1 MASIDRRDFLK
12 LVGAGGVGTGAGF
25 MLREAIKHP
34 VENLVPYPTPPEDFS
49 PGIATWYNTV
59 CSMCSAGCGIS
70 VRTREGRAKKI
81 EGNPGHPVSQGRLC
95 ARGQAGLQVLY
106 NPDRVTTP
114 LRQTGERGSG
124 DWLPL
129 TWTEG
134 LAQLSGRLG
143 ELRADGQ
150 GDSVCLLSA
159 GVGGHMHGLFE
170 QFVSS
175 VGSDR
180 LVYYDYDHPH
190 ELMAAMNRLFGASQ
204 LPYYDLG
211 NTHYLVSFGADYLG
225 TWLSPVHHG
234 LGFGR
239 SRQGGEGGRGRFV
252 QIEPR
257 MTVSG
262 AAADEWIPA
271 NPGTEGILALAM
283 ANRIVSQGVYG
294 GGDSDA
300 WAAALAPYSADAAAE
315 QTGIAAETITRLAD
329 TFAES
334 RPSLAIGGD
343 GAARHSNGTS
353 ALTAITA
360 LNYLAGNLGVE
371 GGLIF
376 NPEPVAGQGAAA
388 RHASHRSMLAL
399 ADDARQGRIQVLIVN
414 RTNPVFS
421 LPAAAGIREALAE
434 IPLIVSLSSF
444 MDETAAMADLVLPS
458 HTYLES
464 WGDNFPEPGVGF
476 RAGAISQPVVS
487 PLYDTRDTGDTLL
500 MLAAA
505 ANPDGGP
512 TAASTEE
519 YLRDRWR
526 GIFERD
532 GLPAADPD
540 AGEAAGTVAD
550 VDGTAEDVDGTA
562 EDAAGT
568 AEDVDVQQAPA
579 AVVVAEAVDAAD
591 AQDDA
596 AGAAEDIPTDTAG
609 DGAAVAEAV
618 PAEGSGVPA
627 DPDPAGWMPDAFDE
641 FWNSLLRAGV
651 WGENTRA
658 EAGPVTVDAGVI
670 DAIGVEVPEFAGSS
684 ESYPFML
691 QPYLTE
697 TMHDGSG
704 ANLPWMQELPDP
716 LTSVVYGS
724 WLEIN
729 PATAEQLELRDG
741 DLVEIESPSGTIS
754 APVLTYPG
762 IMPNVVA
769 MPIGQ
774 GHTEYGRYA
783 AGRGA
788 NPIEILA
795 SQMDADTGGLAWNGT
810 RVRLNPTGRRANLVR
825 TSGLSRDLGRGII
838 QTTASGE
845 EEHASTNLRSIPITV
860 EPA

>member
-34 VENLVPYPTPPEDFS
+34 VENLVPYPIPPEDFS

-59 CSMCSAGCGIS
+59 CSMCSAGCGIT

-81 EGNPGHPVSQGRLC
+81 EGNPSHPVSQGRLC

-114 LRQTGERGSG
+114 LRQTGERESG

-143 ELRADGQ
+143 ELSSSGQ
-150 GDSVCLLSA
+150 GGAVCLLSE
-159 GVGGHMHGLFE
+159 GQRGHMHGLFE
-170 QFVSS
+170 QFVAEI
-175 VGSDR
+175 GSER

-190 ELMAAMNRLFGASQ
+190 PLLAAMNRLFGASQ
-204 LPYYDLG
+204 LPYFDLG
-211 NTHYLVSFGADYLG
+211 NTNYLVSFGADYLG
-225 TWLSPVHHG
+225 SWLSPVHHG

-239 SRQGGEGGRGRFV
+239 SRQGREGLRGRFV

-257 MTVSG
+257 MTLSG
-262 AAADEWIPA
+262 AAADEWIA
-271 NPGTEGILALAM
+271 ASPGTEGILALAM
-283 ANRIVSQGVYG
+283 ANRIVGQGAYQ
-294 GGDSDA
+294 GDDADA
-300 WAAALAPYSADAAAE
+300 WAAALAPYSADAVAE
-315 QTGIAAETITRLAD
+315 QTGVSAETITRLAD

-334 RPSLAIGGD
+334 GPSLAIGGD
-343 GAARHSNGTS
+343 GAGRHSNGVD

-360 LNYLAGNLGVE
+360 LNYLAGNLGIE

-388 RHASHRSMLAL
+388 RHASYRSMLAL
-399 ADDARQGRIQVLIVN
+399 AEDAREGRIQVLIVN
-414 RTNPVFS
+414 QANPVFTM
-421 LPAAAGIREALAE
+421 PEAAGIREALAA

-444 MDETAAMADLVLPS
+444 MDETTAMADLILPS

-464 WGDNFPEPGVGF
+464 WGDDFPEPGVGF

-500 MLAAA
+500 AVAAA
-505 ANPDGGP
+505 VNPEGGL

-526 GIFERD
+526 AIFDRD
-532 GLPAADPD
+532 GAA
-540 AGEAAGTVAD
+540 EAA
-550 VDGTAEDVDGTA
+550 A
-562 EDAAGT
+562 EDAQET
-568 AEDVDVQQAPA
+568 V
-579 AVVVAEAVDAAD
+579 
-591 AQDDA
+591 
-596 AGAAEDIPTDTAG
+596 AAEIVEV
-609 DGAAVAEAV
+609 AATELA
-618 PAEGSGVPA
+618 PAEGAVA
-627 DPDPAGWMPDAFDE
+627 TEADPAGWMPDAFDE
-641 FWNSLLRAGV
+641 FWNSVLRAGV

-658 EAGPVTVDAGVI
+658 EPAVVTVDASVI
-670 DAIGVEVPEFAGSS
+670 DSIGVDAPEFSGSS
-684 ESYPFML
+684 DAYPFIL
-691 QPYLTE
+691 HPYLSL

-729 PATAEQLELRDG
+729 PATAQELGLRDG
-741 DLVEIESPSGTIS
+741 DLVEVESPDGTVS
-754 APVLTYPG
+754 VPVLTFPA

-769 MPIGQ
+769 MPVGQ
-774 GHTEYGRYA
+774 GHSQYGRYA
-783 AGRGA
+783 SGRGA
-788 NPIEILA
+788 NPIEIL
-795 SQMDADTGGLAWNGT
+795 SPQMEPETGSLAWNAT

>member
-34 VENLVPYPTPPEDFS
+34 VENLVPYPIPPEDFS

-59 CSMCSAGCGIS
+59 CSMCSAGCGIT

-81 EGNPGHPVSQGRLC
+81 EGNPSHPVSQGRLC

-114 LRQTGERGSG
+114 LRQTGERESG

-143 ELRADGQ
+143 ELSSSGQ
-150 GDSVCLLSA
+150 GGAVCLLSE
-159 GVGGHMHGLFE
+159 GQRGHMHGLFE
-170 QFVSS
+170 QFVAEI
-175 VGSDR
+175 GSER

-190 ELMAAMNRLFGASQ
+190 PLLAAMNRLFGASQ
-204 LPYYDLG
+204 LPYFDLG
-211 NTHYLVSFGADYLG
+211 NTNYLVSFGADYLG
-225 TWLSPVHHG
+225 SWLSPVHHG

-239 SRQGGEGGRGRFV
+239 SRQGREDLRGRFV

-257 MTVSG
+257 MTLSG
-262 AAADEWIPA
+262 AAADEWIA
-271 NPGTEGILALAM
+271 ASPGTEGILALAM
-283 ANRIVSQGVYG
+283 ANRIVGQGAYQ
-294 GGDSDA
+294 GDDADA
-300 WAAALAPYSADAAAE
+300 WAAALAPYSADAVAE
-315 QTGIAAETITRLAD
+315 QTGVSAETITRLAD

-334 RPSLAIGGD
+334 GPSLAIGGD
-343 GAARHSNGTS
+343 GTGRHSNGVD

-360 LNYLAGNLGVE
+360 LNYLAGNLGIE

-388 RHASHRSMLAL
+388 RHASYRSMLAL
-399 ADDARQGRIQVLIVN
+399 AEDAREGRIQVLIVN
-414 RTNPVFS
+414 QANPVFTM
-421 LPAAAGIREALAE
+421 PEAAGIREALAA

-444 MDETAAMADLVLPS
+444 MDETTAMADLILPS

-464 WGDNFPEPGVGF
+464 WGDDFPEPGVGF

-500 MLAAA
+500 AVAAA
-505 ANPDGGP
+505 VNPEGGL

-526 GIFERD
+526 AIFDRD
-532 GLPAADPD
+532 GAAES
-540 AGEAAGTVAD
+540 A
-550 VDGTAEDVDGTA
+550 A
-562 EDAAGT
+562 EDAQET
-568 AEDVDVQQAPA
+568 V
-579 AVVVAEAVDAAD
+579 
-591 AQDDA
+591 
-596 AGAAEDIPTDTAG
+596 AAEIVEV
-609 DGAAVAEAV
+609 AATELA
-618 PAEGSGVPA
+618 PAEGAVA
-627 DPDPAGWMPDAFDE
+627 TEADPAGWMPDAFDE
-641 FWNSLLRAGV
+641 FWNSVLRAGV

-658 EAGPVTVDAGVI
+658 EPAVVTVDASVI
-670 DAIGVEVPEFAGSS
+670 DSIGVDAPEFSGSS
-684 ESYPFML
+684 DAYPFIL
-691 QPYLTE
+691 HPYLSL

-729 PATAEQLELRDG
+729 PATAQELGLRDG
-741 DLVEIESPSGTIS
+741 DLVEVESPDGTVS
-754 APVLTYPG
+754 VPVLTFPA

-769 MPIGQ
+769 MPVGQ
-774 GHTEYGRYA
+774 GHSQYGRYA
-783 AGRGA
+783 SGRGA
-788 NPIEILA
+788 NPIEIL
-795 SQMDADTGGLAWNGT
+795 SPQMEPETGSLAWNAT

>member
-34 VENLVPYPTPPEDFS
+34 VENLVPYPVPPEDFS

-59 CSMCSAGCGIS
+59 CSMCSAGCGIT

-81 EGNPGHPVSQGRLC
+81 EGNPSHPVSQGRLC

-114 LRQTGERGSG
+114 LQQTGERGSG

-134 LAQLSGRLG
+134 LSQISGRLG
-143 ELRADGQ
+143 ELRSSGQ
-150 GDSVCLLSA
+150 GGAVCLFSE
-159 GVGGHMHGLFE
+159 GQRGHMHGLFE
-170 QFVSS
+170 QFMADI
-175 VGSDR
+175 GSDR

-190 ELMAAMNRLFGASQ
+190 PLLAAMNRLFGTSE
-204 LPYYDLG
+204 LPYFDLG
-211 NTHYLVSFGADYLG
+211 NTDYLVSFGADYLG
-225 TWLSPVHHG
+225 SWLSPVHHG

-239 SRQGGEGGRGRFV
+239 SRQGRDDHRGRFV

-257 MTVSG
+257 MTLSG
-262 AAADEWIPA
+262 AAADEWIAA
-271 NPGTEGILALAM
+271 NPGTEGIIALAM
-283 ANRIVSQGVYG
+283 ANRIVSQGGYQ
-294 GGDSDA
+294 GDDADA
-300 WAAALAPYSADAAAE
+300 WAAALEPYSADAVAE
-315 QTGIAAETITRLAD
+315 QTGVAAETIARLAD
-329 TFAES
+329 TFAGTG
-334 RPSLAIGGD
+334 PSLAIGGD
-343 GAARHSNGTS
+343 GAGRHSNGVD

-360 LNYLAGNLGVE
+360 LNYLAGNLGIE

-388 RHASHRSMLAL
+388 RHASYRSMLEL
-399 ADDARQGRIQVLIVN
+399 AEDAREGRIQVLIVN
-414 RTNPVFS
+414 QANPVFTM
-421 LPAAAGIREALAE
+421 PAAAGIGEALAR

-444 MDETAAMADLVLPS
+444 MDETTAMADLILPS
-458 HTYLES
+458 HTYLEA
-464 WGDNFPEPGVGF
+464 WGDDFPEPGVGF

-500 MLAAA
+500 AVAVA
-505 ANPDGGP
+505 VNPDGAL
-512 TAASTEE
+512 TAATTEE
-519 YLRDRWR
+519 YLREQWR
-526 GIFERD
+526 AIFERD
-532 GLPAADPD
+532 APT
-540 AGEAAGTVAD
+540 EE
-550 VDGTAEDVDGTA
+550 GTAEAQEAIAA
-562 EDAAGT
+562 ETVEAA
-568 AEDVDVQQAPA
+568 AE
-579 AVVVAEAVDAAD
+579 VVAQAAPEDDAAAD
-591 AQDDA
+591 APA
-596 AGAAEDIPTDTAG
+596 NAE
-609 DGAAVAEAV
+609 AAVAQVA
-618 PAEGSGVPA
+618 PAEGAVA
-627 DPDPAGWMPDAFDE
+627 TNPDPAGWMPDAFDE

-658 EAGPVTVDAGVI
+658 EQGPVTVDASVI
-670 DAIGVEVPEFAGSS
+670 DAIGVDAPEFAGSS
-684 ESYPFML
+684 EAYPFIL
-691 QPYLTE
+691 QPYLSLN
-697 TMHDGSG
+697 MHDGSG

-729 PATAEQLELRDG
+729 PATAQELELRDG
-741 DLVEIESPSGTIS
+741 DLVEVESPEGTVS
-754 APVLTYPG
+754 VPVLTFPA

-769 MPIGQ
+769 MPVGQ
-774 GHTEYGRYA
+774 GHSEYGRYA
-783 AGRGA
+783 SGRGT

-795 SQMDADTGGLAWNGT
+795 SQMEPETGSLAWNAT

-838 QTTASGE
+838 QTTATGE
-845 EEHASTNLRSIPITV
+845 AEEHASTKLRSIPITV

>member
-49 PGIATWYNTV
+49 PGIATWYNTI
-59 CSMCSAGCGIS
+59 CSMCSAGCGIT

-81 EGNPGHPVSQGRLC
+81 EGNPSHPVSQGRLC

-124 DWLPL
+124 DRLPL

-143 ELRADGQ
+143 ELNSSGQ
-150 GDSVCLLSA
+150 GGAVCLLSK
-159 GVGGHMHGLFE
+159 GQRGHMHGLFE
-170 QFVSS
+170 QFMAEI
-175 VGSDR
+175 GSDR

-190 ELMAAMNRLFGASQ
+190 PLLAAMNRLFGASQ
-204 LPYYDLG
+204 LPYFDLG
-211 NTHYLVSFGADYLG
+211 NTNYLVSFGADYLG
-225 TWLSPVHHG
+225 SWLSPVHHG

-239 SRQGGEGGRGRFV
+239 SRQGRDDHRGRFV

-257 MTVSG
+257 MTLSG
-262 AAADEWIPA
+262 AAADEWIAA

-283 ANRIVSQGVYG
+283 ANRIVSQGAYQ
-294 GGDSDA
+294 GDDVDA
-300 WAAALAPYSADAAAE
+300 WAAALAPYSADAAAD
-315 QTGIAAETITRLAD
+315 QTGVAAETITRLAD

-334 RPSLAIGGD
+334 GPSLAIGGD
-343 GAARHSNGTS
+343 GAGRHSNGAD

-388 RHASHRSMLAL
+388 HHASYRSMLEL
-399 ADDARQGRIQVLIVN
+399 AEDAREGRIQVLIVN
-414 RTNPVFS
+414 QANPVFTM
-421 LPAAAGIREALAE
+421 PEAAGIGEALAA

-444 MDETAAMADLVLPS
+444 MDETAAMADLILPS

-464 WGDNFPEPGVGF
+464 WGDDFPEPGVGF

-500 MLAAA
+500 AVAAA
-505 ANPDGGP
+505 VNPDGGL

-526 GIFERD
+526 AIYD
-532 GLPAADPD
+532 GGGAA
-540 AGEAAGTVAD
+540 EAAAGDAEDTVA
-550 VDGTAEDVDGTA
+550 AEA
-562 EDAAGT
+562 DAA
-568 AEDVDVQQAPA
+568 
-579 AVVVAEAVDAAD
+579 AAD
-591 AQDDA
+591 AAAADA
-596 AGAAEDIPTDTAG
+596 EVAATELA
-609 DGAAVAEAV
+609 
-618 PAEGSGVPA
+618 PAEGAVA
-627 DPDPAGWMPDAFDE
+627 TEPDPAGWMPDAFDE
-641 FWNSLLRAGV
+641 FWNSVLRAGV

-658 EAGPVTVDAGVI
+658 EPAAVTVDASVI
-670 DAIGVEVPEFAGSS
+670 DSIGVDAPEFSGSS
-684 ESYPFML
+684 DAYPFIL
-691 QPYLTE
+691 QPYLSL

-729 PATAEQLELRDG
+729 PATAQELGLRDG
-741 DLVEIESPSGTIS
+741 DLVEVESPDGTLS
-754 APVLTYPG
+754 VPVLTFPA

-769 MPIGQ
+769 MPVGQ
-774 GHTEYGRYA
+774 GHGQYGRYA
-783 AGRGA
+783 SGRGA
-788 NPIEILA
+788 NPIEIL
-795 SQMDADTGGLAWNGT
+795 SPRMEPETGSLAWNAT

-838 QTTASGE
+838 QTTATGE

>member
-34 VENLVPYPTPPEDFS
+34 VENLVPYPVPPEDFS

-59 CSMCSAGCGIS
+59 CSMCSAGCGIT

-81 EGNPGHPVSQGRLC
+81 EGNPSHPVSQGRLC

-134 LAQLSGRLG
+134 LTQLSGRLG
-143 ELRADGQ
+143 ELGSRGQ
-150 GDSVCLLSA
+150 SGAVCLLSE
-159 GVGGHMHGLFE
+159 GQRGHVHGLFE
-170 QFVSS
+170 QFMAEI
-175 VGSDR
+175 GSDR
-180 LVYYDYDHPH
+180 LIYFDYDHPH
-190 ELMAAMNRLFGASQ
+190 PLLAAMNRLFGASE
-204 LPYYDLG
+204 LPYFDLG
-211 NTHYLVSFGADYLG
+211 NTDYLVSFGADYLG
-225 TWLSPVHHG
+225 SWLSPVHHG

-239 SRQGGEGGRGRFV
+239 SRQGRDDHRGRFV

-257 MTVSG
+257 MTLSG
-262 AAADEWIPA
+262 AAADEWIAA
-271 NPGTEGILALAM
+271 NPGTEGIIALAM
-283 ANRIVSQGVYG
+283 ANRIVSQGGYQGADV
-294 GGDSDA
+294 DA
-300 WAAALAPYSADAAAE
+300 WAAALEPYSADAVAE
-315 QTGIAAETITRLAD
+315 QTGVASETITRLAD
-329 TFAES
+329 TFAETG
-334 RPSLAIGGD
+334 PSLAIGGD
-343 GAARHSNGTS
+343 GAGRHSNGVD

-360 LNYLAGNLGVE
+360 LNYLAGNLGIE

-388 RHASHRSMLAL
+388 RHASYRSMLEL
-399 ADDARQGRIQVLIVN
+399 AEDAREGRIQVLIVN
-414 RTNPVFS
+414 QANPVFTM
-421 LPAAAGIREALAE
+421 PATAGIAEALAR

-444 MDETAAMADLVLPS
+444 MDETTAMADLILPS

-464 WGDNFPEPGVGF
+464 WGDDFPEPGVGF

-500 MLAAA
+500 AVAAA
-505 ANPDGGP
+505 VNPGGAL
-512 TAASTEE
+512 TAVTTEE
-519 YLRDRWR
+519 YLREQWR
-526 GIFERD
+526 AIFEGD
-532 GLPAADPD
+532 APA
-540 AGEAAGTVAD
+540 EQ
-550 VDGTAEDVDGTA
+550 GTAETQEALAAETA
-562 EDAAGT
+562 EAAAEVAAQEAPEDAA
-568 AEDVDVQQAPA
+568 ADAPA
-579 AVVVAEAVDAAD
+579 DAE
-591 AQDDA
+591 
-596 AGAAEDIPTDTAG
+596 
-609 DGAAVAEAV
+609 AAVAQVAPADAEAAV
-618 PAEGSGVPA
+618 AQVAPAEGAVA
-627 DPDPAGWMPDAFDE
+627 TDPDPAGWMPDAFDE

-658 EAGPVTVDAGVI
+658 EQGPVTVDASVI
-670 DAIGVEVPEFAGSS
+670 DGIGVDAPEFAGSS
-684 ESYPFML
+684 ETYPFIL
-691 QPYLTE
+691 QPYLSLN
-697 TMHDGSG
+697 MHDGSG

-729 PATAEQLELRDG
+729 PATAQDLGLRDG
-741 DLVEIESPSGTIS
+741 DLVEVESPEGAVSV
-754 APVLTYPG
+754 PVLTFPA

-769 MPIGQ
+769 MPVGQ
-774 GHTEYGRYA
+774 GHSEYGRYA
-783 AGRGA
+783 SGRGA

-795 SQMDADTGGLAWNGT
+795 SQLEPETGSLAWNAT

-845 EEHASTNLRSIPITV
+845 AEEHASTNLRSIPITV

>member
-34 VENLVPYPTPPEDFS
+34 VENLVPYPVPPEDFS

-59 CSMCSAGCGIS
+59 CSMCSAGCGIT

-81 EGNPGHPVSQGRLC
+81 EGNPSHPVSQGRLC

-134 LAQLSGRLG
+134 LSQVSARLG
-143 ELRADGQ
+143 ELRSSGQ
-150 GDSVCLLSA
+150 GAAVCLLSE
-159 GVGGHMHGLFE
+159 GQRGHMHGLFE
-170 QFVSS
+170 QFTAEI
-175 VGSDR
+175 GSDR

-190 ELMAAMNRLFGASQ
+190 PLLAAMNRLFGTSE
-204 LPYYDLG
+204 LPYFDLG
-211 NTHYLVSFGADYLG
+211 NTDYLVSFGADYLG
-225 TWLSPVHHG
+225 SWLSPVHHG
-234 LGFGR
+234 LGFGQ
-239 SRQGGEGGRGRFV
+239 SRQGRDDHRGRFV

-257 MTVSG
+257 MTLSG

-271 NPGTEGILALAM
+271 NPGTEGIIALAM
-283 ANRIVSQGVYG
+283 ANRIVSQGGYQ
-294 GGDSDA
+294 GDDVDA
-300 WAAALAPYSADAAAE
+300 WAAALEPYSADAVAE
-315 QTGIAAETITRLAD
+315 QTGVAAETITRLAD
-329 TFAES
+329 TFAETG
-334 RPSLAIGGD
+334 PSLAIGGD
-343 GAARHSNGTS
+343 GAGRHSNGVD

-360 LNYLAGNLGVE
+360 LNYLAGNLGIE

-388 RHASHRSMLAL
+388 RHASYRSMLEL
-399 ADDARQGRIQVLIVN
+399 AEDAREGRIQVLIVN
-414 RTNPVFS
+414 QTNPVFTM
-421 LPAAAGIREALAE
+421 PAAAGIGEALAR

-444 MDETAAMADLVLPS
+444 MDETTAMADLILPS

-464 WGDNFPEPGVGF
+464 WGDDFPEPGVGF

-500 MLAAA
+500 AVAAA
-505 ANPDGGP
+505 VNPDGGL
-512 TAASTEE
+512 TAATTEE
-519 YLRDRWR
+519 YLRQRWR
-526 GIFERD
+526 AIFEGD
-532 GLPAADPD
+532 D
-540 AGEAAGTVAD
+540 
-550 VDGTAEDVDGTA
+550 TA
-562 EDAAGT
+562 DAA
-568 AEDVDVQQAPA
+568 
-579 AVVVAEAVDAAD
+579 AAD
-591 AQDDA
+591 AQEATAGETDEAAVEVAAQDAPEGA
-596 AGAAEDIPTDTAG
+596 AGDAPADAEVAAAQIT
-609 DGAAVAEAV
+609 
-618 PAEGSGVPA
+618 PAEGAAPT

-658 EAGPVTVDAGVI
+658 EQGPVTVDASVI
-670 DAIGVEVPEFAGSS
+670 DAIGVDAPEFAGSS
-684 ESYPFML
+684 ESYPFIL
-691 QPYLTE
+691 QPYLSLN
-697 TMHDGSG
+697 MHDGSG

-729 PATAEQLELRDG
+729 PATAQELGLRDG
-741 DLVEIESPSGTIS
+741 DLVEVESPDGTVS
-754 APVLTYPG
+754 VPVLTFPA

-769 MPIGQ
+769 MPVGQ
-774 GHTEYGRYA
+774 GHSEYGRYA
-783 AGRGA
+783 SGRGA
-788 NPIEILA
+788 NPIEILS
-795 SQMDADTGGLAWNGT
+795 SQMEPETGSLAWNAT
-810 RVRLNPTGRRANLVR
+810 RVRLNPTGRRASLVR
-825 TSGLSRDLGRGII
+825 TSGVSRDLGRGII
-838 QTTASGE
+838 QTTATAE

>member
-34 VENLVPYPTPPEDFS
+34 VENLVPYPIPPEDFS

-59 CSMCSAGCGIS
+59 CSMCSAGCGIT

-81 EGNPGHPVSQGRLC
+81 EGNPSHPVSQGRLC

-114 LRQTGERGSG
+114 LRQTGERESG

-143 ELRADGQ
+143 ELSSSGQ
-150 GDSVCLLSA
+150 GGAVCLLSE
-159 GVGGHMHGLFE
+159 GQRGHMHGLFE
-170 QFVSS
+170 QFVADI
-175 VGSDR
+175 GSER

-190 ELMAAMNRLFGASQ
+190 PLLAAMNRLFGASQ
-204 LPYYDLG
+204 LPYFDLG
-211 NTHYLVSFGADYLG
+211 NTNYLVSFGADYLG
-225 TWLSPVHHG
+225 SWLSPVHHG

-239 SRQGGEGGRGRFV
+239 SRQGREDLRGRFV

-257 MTVSG
+257 MTLSG
-262 AAADEWIPA
+262 AAADEWIA
-271 NPGTEGILALAM
+271 ASPGTEGILALAM
-283 ANRIVSQGVYG
+283 ANRIVGQGAYQ
-294 GGDSDA
+294 GDDADA
-300 WAAALAPYSADAAAE
+300 WAAALAPYSADAVAE
-315 QTGIAAETITRLAD
+315 QTGVSAETITRLAD

-334 RPSLAIGGD
+334 GPSLAIGGD
-343 GAARHSNGTS
+343 GAGRHSNGVD

-360 LNYLAGNLGVE
+360 LNYLAGNLGIE

-388 RHASHRSMLAL
+388 RHASYRSMLAL
-399 ADDARQGRIQVLIVN
+399 AEDAREGRIQVLIVN
-414 RTNPVFS
+414 QANPVFTM
-421 LPAAAGIREALAE
+421 PEAAGIREALAA

-444 MDETAAMADLVLPS
+444 MDETTAMADLILPS

-464 WGDNFPEPGVGF
+464 WGDDFPEPGVGF

-500 MLAAA
+500 AVAAA
-505 ANPDGGP
+505 VNPEGGL

-526 GIFERD
+526 AIFDRD
-532 GLPAADPD
+532 GAA
-540 AGEAAGTVAD
+540 EAA
-550 VDGTAEDVDGTA
+550 A
-562 EDAAGT
+562 EDAQET
-568 AEDVDVQQAPA
+568 V
-579 AVVVAEAVDAAD
+579 
-591 AQDDA
+591 
-596 AGAAEDIPTDTAG
+596 AAEIVEV
-609 DGAAVAEAV
+609 AATELA
-618 PAEGSGVPA
+618 PAEGAVA
-627 DPDPAGWMPDAFDE
+627 TEADPAGWMPDAFDE
-641 FWNSLLRAGV
+641 FWNSVLRAGV

-658 EAGPVTVDAGVI
+658 EPAVVTVDPSVI
-670 DAIGVEVPEFAGSS
+670 DSIGVDAPEFSGSS
-684 ESYPFML
+684 DAYPFIL
-691 QPYLTE
+691 HPYLSL

-729 PATAEQLELRDG
+729 PATAQELGLRDG
-741 DLVEIESPSGTIS
+741 DLVEVESPDGTVS
-754 APVLTYPG
+754 VPVLTFPA

-769 MPIGQ
+769 MPVGQ
-774 GHTEYGRYA
+774 GHSQYGRYA
-783 AGRGA
+783 SGRGA
-788 NPIEILA
+788 NPIEIL
-795 SQMDADTGGLAWNGT
+795 SPQMEPETGSLAWNAT

>member
-59 CSMCSAGCGIS
+59 CSMCSAGCGIT
-70 VRTREGRAKKI
+70 VRTLEGRAKKI
-81 EGNPGHPVSQGRLC
+81 EGNPSHPVSQGRLC

-114 LRQTGERGSG
+114 LRQTGGRGSG

-134 LAQLSGRLG
+134 LSRISGRLG
-143 ELRADGQ
+143 ELRSGGQ
-150 GDSVCLLSA
+150 GAAVCLLSE
-159 GVGGHMHGLFE
+159 GQRGHMHGLFE
-170 QFVSS
+170 QFMAEI
-175 VGSDR
+175 GSDR

-190 ELMAAMNRLFGASQ
+190 PLLAAMNRLFGTSE
-204 LPYYDLG
+204 LPYFDLG
-211 NTHYLVSFGADYLG
+211 NTDYLVSFGADYLG
-225 TWLSPVHHG
+225 NWLSPVHHG
-234 LGFGR
+234 LGYGQ
-239 SRQGGEGGRGRFV
+239 SRQGRDDHRGRFV

-257 MTVSG
+257 MTLSG

-271 NPGTEGILALAM
+271 NPGTEGIIALAM
-283 ANRIVSQGVYG
+283 ANRIVSQGGYQ
-294 GGDSDA
+294 GDDVDA
-300 WAAALAPYSADAAAE
+300 WVVALEPYSADAVAE
-315 QTGIAAETITRLAD
+315 QTGMAAETITRLAD
-329 TFAES
+329 TFAETG
-334 RPSLAIGGD
+334 PSLAIGGD
-343 GAARHSNGTS
+343 GAGRHSNGVD

-360 LNYLAGNLGVE
+360 LNYLAGNLGIE

-376 NPEPVAGQGAAA
+376 NPEPLAGQGAAA
-388 RHASHRSMLAL
+388 RHASYRSMLEL
-399 ADDARQGRIQVLIVN
+399 AEDAREGRIQVLIVN
-414 RTNPVFS
+414 QANPVFTM
-421 LPAAAGIREALAE
+421 PAAAGIGEALAR

-444 MDETAAMADLVLPS
+444 MDETTAMADLILPS

-464 WGDNFPEPGVGF
+464 WGDDFPEPGVGF

-500 MLAAA
+500 AVAAA
-505 ANPDGGP
+505 VNPDGGL
-512 TAASTEE
+512 TAATTED

-526 GIFERD
+526 AIFEGD
-532 GLPAADPD
+532 GRA
-540 AGEAAGTVAD
+540 EAA
-550 VDGTAEDVDGTA
+550 
-562 EDAAGT
+562 
-568 AEDVDVQQAPA
+568 
-579 AVVVAEAVDAAD
+579 AAD
-591 AQDDA
+591 AQEAIAGETVETAAEVAAQEAPEDAADTPEDAEVAVARVAPA
-596 AGAAEDIPTDTAG
+596 AGA
-609 DGAAVAEAV
+609 VAT
-618 PAEGSGVPA
+618 

-658 EAGPVTVDAGVI
+658 EQGPITVDASVI
-670 DAIGVEVPEFAGSS
+670 DAIGVDAPEFAGSS
-684 ESYPFML
+684 ETYPFIL
-691 QPYLTE
+691 QPYLSLN
-697 TMHDGSG
+697 MHDGSG

-729 PATAEQLELRDG
+729 PATAQELGLRDG
-741 DLVEIESPSGTIS
+741 DLVEVESPDGTVS
-754 APVLTYPG
+754 VPVLTFPA

-769 MPIGQ
+769 MPVGQ
-774 GHTEYGRYA
+774 GHAEYGRYA
-783 AGRGA
+783 SGRGA

-795 SQMDADTGGLAWNGT
+795 SQMEPETGSLAWNAT

-838 QTTASGE
+838 QTTATAE

>member
-70 VRTREGRAKKI
+70 VRTLEGRAKKI
-81 EGNPGHPVSQGRLC
+81 EGNPSHPVSQGRLC

-143 ELRADGQ
+143 DLRANGQ

-190 ELMAAMNRLFGASQ
+190 ELMAAMNRLFGAAQ
-204 LPYYDLG
+204 LPYFDLG

-239 SRQGGEGGRGRFV
+239 SRQGGESGRGRFV

-283 ANRIVSQGVYG
+283 ANRIVSQGVYQG
-294 GGDSDA
+294 EDSDA

-315 QTGIAAETITRLAD
+315 QTGITAETITRLAD

-388 RHASHRSMLAL
+388 RQASHRSMLAL

-444 MDETAAMADLVLPS
+444 MDETTAMADLVLPS
-458 HTYLES
+458 HTWLES

-500 MLAAA
+500 AVAAA
-505 ANPDGGP
+505 VNADDEL
-512 TAASTEE
+512 TWASTEE
-519 YLRDRWR
+519 YLRAQWR
-526 GIFERD
+526 GIFEPD
-532 GLPAADPD
+532 GAAPE
-540 AGEAAGTVAD
+540 GAAATDVQDGVAD
-550 VDGTAEDVDGTA
+550 AAQDAPADAAEVAPADVA
-562 EDAAGT
+562 EDAAT
-568 AEDVDVQQAPA
+568 
-579 AVVVAEAVDAAD
+579 VAEGVSPEDAA
-591 AQDDA
+591 
-596 AGAAEDIPTDTAG
+596 
-609 DGAAVAEAV
+609 
-618 PAEGSGVPA
+618 VPA

-658 EAGPVTVDAGVI
+658 DPGPVTVDAGII
-670 DAIGVEVPEFAGSS
+670 DAIGVEAPEFAGSS
-684 ESYPFML
+684 DSYPFIL
-691 QPYLTE
+691 QPYLTV
-697 TMHDGSG
+697 TMHDGGG

-729 PATAEQLELRDG
+729 PATAEEMGLRDG
-741 DLVEIESPSGTIS
+741 DLVEIESPGGTIS

-774 GHTEYGRYA
+774 GHAEYGRYA
-783 AGRGA
+783 AGRGS

-795 SQMDADTGGLAWNGT
+795 SQMDAETGGLAWNAT

-838 QTTASGE
+838 QTTASAE

>member
-59 CSMCSAGCGIS
+59 CSMCSAGCGIT

-81 EGNPGHPVSQGRLC
+81 EGNPSHPVSQGRLC

-143 ELRADGQ
+143 ELRANGQ

-190 ELMAAMNRLFGASQ
+190 ELMAAMNRLFGAAQ
-204 LPYYDLG
+204 LPYFDLG

-239 SRQGGEGGRGRFV
+239 SRQGGDGGRGRFV

-283 ANRIVSQGVYG
+283 ANRIVSQGVYQG
-294 GGDSDA
+294 EDSDA

-315 QTGIAAETITRLAD
+315 QTGIAADTITRLAD

-421 LPAAAGIREALAE
+421 LPAASGIREALAE

-458 HTYLES
+458 HTWLES

-500 MLAAA
+500 MVAAA
-505 ANPDGGP
+505 ANPDGGLSW
-512 TAASTEE
+512 ASTEE

-526 GIFERD
+526 GIFESD
-532 GLPAADPD
+532 GADPEEDAATDVQDGVADAAEDVPEVAGEGAQAEAAEDVPAD
-540 AGEAAGTVAD
+540 AGEGAQAD
-550 VDGTAEDVDGTA
+550 AA
-562 EDAAGT
+562 EDAA
-568 AEDVDVQQAPA
+568 A
-579 AVVVAEAVDAAD
+579 VAEGVP
-591 AQDDA
+591 
-596 AGAAEDIPTDTAG
+596 AEA
-609 DGAAVAEAV
+609 AAVA
-618 PAEGSGVPA
+618 A

-658 EAGPVTVDAGVI
+658 DPGPVAVDAGII
-670 DAIGVEVPEFAGSS
+670 DAIGVEAPEFAGSS
-684 ESYPFML
+684 DSYPFIL
-691 QPYLTE
+691 QPYLTV
-697 TMHDGSG
+697 TMHDGGG

-716 LTSVVYGS
+716 LTSAVYGS

-729 PATAEQLELRDG
+729 PATAEELGLRDG
-741 DLVEIESPSGTIS
+741 DLVEIESPAGIIS
-754 APVLTYPG
+754 APVLTFPG

-774 GHTEYGRYA
+774 GHAEYGRYA
-783 AGRGA
+783 AGRGS

-795 SQMDADTGGLAWNGT
+795 SQMDAETGGLAWNAT

>member
-59 CSMCSAGCGIS
+59 CSMCSAGCGIT
-70 VRTREGRAKKI
+70 VRTLEGRAKKI
-81 EGNPGHPVSQGRLC
+81 EGNPSHPVSQGRLC

-114 LRQTGERGSG
+114 LRQTGGRGSG

-134 LAQLSGRLG
+134 LSRISGRLG
-143 ELRADGQ
+143 ELRSGGQ
-150 GDSVCLLSA
+150 GAAVCLLSE
-159 GVGGHMHGLFE
+159 GQRGHMHGLFE
-170 QFVSS
+170 QFMAEI
-175 VGSDR
+175 GSDR

-190 ELMAAMNRLFGASQ
+190 PLLAAMNRLFGTSE
-204 LPYYDLG
+204 LPYFDLG
-211 NTHYLVSFGADYLG
+211 NTDYLVSFGADYLG
-225 TWLSPVHHG
+225 NWLSPVHHG
-234 LGFGR
+234 LGYGQ
-239 SRQGGEGGRGRFV
+239 SRQGRDDHRGRFV

-257 MTVSG
+257 MTLSG

-271 NPGTEGILALAM
+271 NPGTEGIIALAM
-283 ANRIVSQGVYG
+283 ANRIVSQGGYQ
-294 GGDSDA
+294 GDDVDA
-300 WAAALAPYSADAAAE
+300 WVVALEPYSADAVAE
-315 QTGIAAETITRLAD
+315 QTGMAAETITRLAD
-329 TFAES
+329 TFAETG
-334 RPSLAIGGD
+334 PSLAIGGD
-343 GAARHSNGTS
+343 GAGRHSNGVD

-360 LNYLAGNLGVE
+360 LNYLAGNLGIE

-376 NPEPVAGQGAAA
+376 NPEPLAGQGAAA
-388 RHASHRSMLAL
+388 RHASYRSMLEL
-399 ADDARQGRIQVLIVN
+399 AEDAREGRIQVLIVN
-414 RTNPVFS
+414 QANPVFTM
-421 LPAAAGIREALAE
+421 PAAAGIGEALAR

-444 MDETAAMADLVLPS
+444 MDETTAMADLILPS

-464 WGDNFPEPGVGF
+464 WGDDFPEPGVGF

-500 MLAAA
+500 AVAAA
-505 ANPDGGP
+505 VNPDGGL
-512 TAASTEE
+512 TAATTEE

-526 GIFERD
+526 AIFEGD
-532 GLPAADPD
+532 GPA
-540 AGEAAGTVAD
+540 EAA
-550 VDGTAEDVDGTA
+550 
-562 EDAAGT
+562 
-568 AEDVDVQQAPA
+568 
-579 AVVVAEAVDAAD
+579 AAD
-591 AQDDA
+591 AQEAIAGETVETAAEVAAQEAPEDA
-596 AGAAEDIPTDTAG
+596 ADTPEDAEV
-609 DGAAVAEAV
+609 AVARVA
-618 PAEGSGVPA
+618 PAEGAVA
-627 DPDPAGWMPDAFDE
+627 TDPDPAGWMPDAFDE

-658 EAGPVTVDAGVI
+658 EQGPITVDASVI
-670 DAIGVEVPEFAGSS
+670 DAIGVDAPEFAGSS
-684 ESYPFML
+684 ETYPFIL
-691 QPYLTE
+691 QPYLSLN
-697 TMHDGSG
+697 MHDGSG

-729 PATAEQLELRDG
+729 PATAQELGLRDG
-741 DLVEIESPSGTIS
+741 DLVEVESPDGTVS
-754 APVLTYPG
+754 VPVLTFPA

-769 MPIGQ
+769 MPVGQ
-774 GHTEYGRYA
+774 GHAEYGRYA
-783 AGRGA
+783 SGRGA
-788 NPIEILA
+788 NPLEILA
-795 SQMDADTGGLAWNGT
+795 SQMEPETGSLAWNAT

-838 QTTASGE
+838 QTTATAE

>member
-34 VENLVPYPTPPEDFS
+34 VENLVPYPIPPEDFS

-59 CSMCSAGCGIS
+59 CSMCSAGCGIT

-81 EGNPGHPVSQGRLC
+81 EGNPSHPVSQGRLC

-114 LRQTGERGSG
+114 LRQTGERESG

-143 ELRADGQ
+143 ELSSSGQ
-150 GDSVCLLSA
+150 GGAVCLLSE
-159 GVGGHMHGLFE
+159 GQRGHMHGLFE
-170 QFVSS
+170 QFVAEI
-175 VGSDR
+175 GSER

-190 ELMAAMNRLFGASQ
+190 PLLAAMNRLFGASQ
-204 LPYYDLG
+204 LPYFDLG
-211 NTHYLVSFGADYLG
+211 NTNYLVSFGADYLG
-225 TWLSPVHHG
+225 SWLSPVHHG

-239 SRQGGEGGRGRFV
+239 SRQGREDLRGRFV

-257 MTVSG
+257 MTLSG
-262 AAADEWIPA
+262 AAADEWIA
-271 NPGTEGILALAM
+271 ASPGTEGILALAM
-283 ANRIVSQGVYG
+283 ANRIVGQGAYQ
-294 GGDSDA
+294 GDDADA
-300 WAAALAPYSADAAAE
+300 WAAALAPYSADAVAE
-315 QTGIAAETITRLAD
+315 QTGVSAETITRLAD

-334 RPSLAIGGD
+334 GPSLAIGGD
-343 GAARHSNGTS
+343 GAGRHSNGVD

-360 LNYLAGNLGVE
+360 LNYLAGNLGIE

-388 RHASHRSMLAL
+388 RHASYRSMLAL
-399 ADDARQGRIQVLIVN
+399 AEDAREGRIQVLIVN
-414 RTNPVFS
+414 QANPVFTM
-421 LPAAAGIREALAE
+421 PEAAGIREALAA

-444 MDETAAMADLVLPS
+444 MDETTAMADLILPS

-464 WGDNFPEPGVGF
+464 WGDDFPEPGVGF

-500 MLAAA
+500 AVAAA
-505 ANPDGGP
+505 VNPEGGL

-526 GIFERD
+526 AIFDRD
-532 GLPAADPD
+532 GAAES
-540 AGEAAGTVAD
+540 A
-550 VDGTAEDVDGTA
+550 A
-562 EDAAGT
+562 EDAQET
-568 AEDVDVQQAPA
+568 V
-579 AVVVAEAVDAAD
+579 
-591 AQDDA
+591 
-596 AGAAEDIPTDTAG
+596 AAEIVEV
-609 DGAAVAEAV
+609 AATELA
-618 PAEGSGVPA
+618 PAEGAVA
-627 DPDPAGWMPDAFDE
+627 TEADPAGWMPDAFDE
-641 FWNSLLRAGV
+641 FWNSVLRAGV

-658 EAGPVTVDAGVI
+658 EPAVVTVDASVI
-670 DAIGVEVPEFAGSS
+670 DSIGVDAPEFSGSS
-684 ESYPFML
+684 DAYPFIL
-691 QPYLTE
+691 HPYLSL

-729 PATAEQLELRDG
+729 PATAQELGLRDG
-741 DLVEIESPSGTIS
+741 DLVEVESPDGTVS
-754 APVLTYPG
+754 VPVLTFPA

-769 MPIGQ
+769 MPVGQ
-774 GHTEYGRYA
+774 GHSQYGRYA
-783 AGRGA
+783 SGRGA
-788 NPIEILA
+788 NPIEIL
-795 SQMDADTGGLAWNGT
+795 SPQMEPETGSLAWNAT

>member
-34 VENLVPYPTPPEDFS
+34 VENLVPYPIPPEDFS

-59 CSMCSAGCGIS
+59 CSMCSAGCGIT

-81 EGNPGHPVSQGRLC
+81 EGNPNHPVSQGRLC

-114 LRQTGERGSG
+114 LRQTGERGSE

-134 LAQLSGRLG
+134 LAQLSARLG
-143 ELRADGQ
+143 ELSSSGQ
-150 GDSVCLLSA
+150 GGAVCLLSE
-159 GVGGHMHGLFE
+159 GQRGHIHGLCERFMAE
-170 QFVSS
+170 I
-175 VGSDR
+175 GSDR
-180 LVYYDYDHPH
+180 LVYYDYDHPYP
-190 ELMAAMNRLFGASQ
+190 LLAAMNRLFGTSQ
-204 LPYYDLG
+204 LPYFDLG
-211 NTHYLVSFGADYLG
+211 NTDYLVSFGADYLG
-225 TWLSPVHHG
+225 NWLSPVHHG
-234 LGFGR
+234 LGFGQ
-239 SRQGGEGGRGRFV
+239 SRQGRNDHRGRFV

-257 MTVSG
+257 MTLSG

-271 NPGTEGILALAM
+271 NPGTEGMIALAM
-283 ANRIVSQGVYG
+283 ANRIVGQGGYQ
-294 GGDSDA
+294 GDDVDA
-300 WAAALAPYSADAAAE
+300 WAAALEPYSADSVAE
-315 QTGIAAETITRLAD
+315 LTGVAAETISRLAD
-329 TFAES
+329 TFTETG
-334 RPSLAIGGD
+334 PSLAIGGD
-343 GAARHSNGTS
+343 GAGRHSNGVD

-360 LNYLAGNLGVE
+360 LNYLAGNLGIE

-376 NPEPVAGQGAAA
+376 NPEPVAGQGAAS
-388 RHASHRSMLAL
+388 RHASYRSMLEL
-399 ADDARQGRIQVLIVN
+399 AEDARAGRIQVLILN
-414 RTNPVFS
+414 QANPVFTM
-421 LPAAAGIREALAE
+421 PAAAGIGEAFAQ

-444 MDETAAMADLVLPS
+444 MDETTAMADLILPS

-464 WGDNFPEPGVGF
+464 WGDDFPEPGVGF

-500 MLAAA
+500 AVAAA
-505 ANPDGGP
+505 VNPDGAL
-512 TAASTEE
+512 TAATTEE
-519 YLRDRWR
+519 YLRAQWR
-526 GIFERD
+526 AIFEGD
-532 GLPAADPD
+532 GPA
-540 AGEAAGTVAD
+540 EE
-550 VDGTAEDVDGTA
+550 GTAEAQEAIAADTVEA
-562 EDAAGT
+562 EAEVAAQEAPEDAA
-568 AEDVDVQQAPA
+568 ADAPA
-579 AVVVAEAVDAAD
+579 DAE
-591 AQDDA
+591 
-596 AGAAEDIPTDTAG
+596 
-609 DGAAVAEAV
+609 AAVAQIA
-618 PAEGSGVPA
+618 PAEGAVA
-627 DPDPAGWMPDAFDE
+627 TNPDPAGWMPDAFDE

-658 EAGPVTVDAGVI
+658 EQGPVTVDASVI
-670 DAIGVEVPEFAGSS
+670 DAIGVDAPEFAGSS
-684 ESYPFML
+684 ETYPFIL
-691 QPYLTE
+691 QPYLSQN
-697 TMHDGSG
+697 MHDGSG

-729 PATAEQLELRDG
+729 PATAQELGLRDG
-741 DLVEIESPSGTIS
+741 DLVEVESPEGTVS
-754 APVLTYPG
+754 VPVLTFPA

-769 MPIGQ
+769 MPVGQ
-774 GHTEYGRYA
+774 GHSDYGRYA
-783 AGRGA
+783 SGRGA

-795 SQMDADTGGLAWNGT
+795 SQMEPETGSLAWNAT

-845 EEHASTNLRSIPITV
+845 AEEHAGTNLRSIPITV

>member
-34 VENLVPYPTPPEDFS
+34 VENLVPYPVPPEDFS

-59 CSMCSAGCGIS
+59 CSMCSAGCGIT

-81 EGNPGHPVSQGRLC
+81 EGNPSHPVSQGRLC

-134 LAQLSGRLG
+134 LSQVSGRLG
-143 ELRADGQ
+143 ELRSSGQ
-150 GDSVCLLSA
+150 GAAVCLLSE
-159 GVGGHMHGLFE
+159 GQRGHMHGLFE
-170 QFVSS
+170 QFTAEI
-175 VGSDR
+175 GSDR

-190 ELMAAMNRLFGASQ
+190 PLLAAMNRLFGTSE
-204 LPYYDLG
+204 LPYFDLG
-211 NTHYLVSFGADYLG
+211 NTDYLVSFGADYLG
-225 TWLSPVHHG
+225 SWLSPVHHG
-234 LGFGR
+234 LGFGQ
-239 SRQGGEGGRGRFV
+239 SRQGRDGHRGRFV

-257 MTVSG
+257 MTLSG

-271 NPGTEGILALAM
+271 SPGTEGIIALAM
-283 ANRIVSQGVYG
+283 ANRIVGQGGYQ
-294 GGDSDA
+294 GDDVDA
-300 WAAALAPYSADAAAE
+300 WAAALEPYSADAVAE
-315 QTGIAAETITRLAD
+315 QTGVGAETILRLAD
-329 TFAES
+329 TFAETG
-334 RPSLAIGGD
+334 PSLAIGGD
-343 GAARHSNGTS
+343 GAGRHSNGVD

-360 LNYLAGNLGVE
+360 LNYLAGNLGIE

-388 RHASHRSMLAL
+388 RHASYRSMLEL
-399 ADDARQGRIQVLIVN
+399 AEDAREGRIQVLIVN
-414 RTNPVFS
+414 QANPVFTM
-421 LPAAAGIREALAE
+421 PAAAGIGEALAR

-444 MDETAAMADLVLPS
+444 MDETTAMADLILPS

-464 WGDNFPEPGVGF
+464 WGDDFPEPGVGF

-500 MLAAA
+500 AVAAA
-505 ANPDGGP
+505 VNPDGGL
-512 TAASTEE
+512 TAATTEE
-519 YLRDRWR
+519 YLRQQWR
-526 GIFERD
+526 AIFE
-532 GLPAADPD
+532 GHGPA
-540 AGEAAGTVAD
+540 EAA
-550 VDGTAEDVDGTA
+550 
-562 EDAAGT
+562 
-568 AEDVDVQQAPA
+568 
-579 AVVVAEAVDAAD
+579 AAD
-591 AQDDA
+591 AQEAIAAETEEAAVEVAAQDAPEGA
-596 AGAAEDIPTDTAG
+596 AGDAPADAEVAAAQVT
-609 DGAAVAEAV
+609 
-618 PAEGSGVPA
+618 PAEGAAPT

-658 EAGPVTVDAGVI
+658 EQGPVTVDASVI
-670 DAIGVEVPEFAGSS
+670 DAIGVDAPEFAGSS
-684 ESYPFML
+684 ETYPFIL
-691 QPYLTE
+691 QPYLSMN
-697 TMHDGSG
+697 MHDGSG

-729 PATAEQLELRDG
+729 PTTAQELGLRDG
-741 DLVEIESPSGTIS
+741 DLVEVESPDGTVS
-754 APVLTYPG
+754 VPVLTFPA

-769 MPIGQ
+769 MPVGQ
-774 GHTEYGRYA
+774 GHSEYGRYA
-783 AGRGA
+783 SGRGA
-788 NPIEILA
+788 NPIEILS
-795 SQMDADTGGLAWNGT
+795 SQMEPETGSLAWNAT
-810 RVRLNPTGRRANLVR
+810 RVRLNPTGRRASLVR
-825 TSGLSRDLGRGII
+825 TSGVSRDLGRGII
-838 QTTASGE
+838 QTTATAE

>member
-34 VENLVPYPTPPEDFS
+34 VENLVPYPVPPEDFS

-59 CSMCSAGCGIS
+59 CSMCSAGCGIT

-81 EGNPGHPVSQGRLC
+81 EGNPSHPVSQGRLC

-134 LAQLSGRLG
+134 LSQVSGRVG
-143 ELRADGQ
+143 ELRSSGQ
-150 GDSVCLLSA
+150 GAAVCLLSE
-159 GVGGHMHGLFE
+159 GQRGHMHGLFE
-170 QFVSS
+170 QFTAEI
-175 VGSDR
+175 GSDR

-190 ELMAAMNRLFGASQ
+190 PLLAAMNRLFGTSE
-204 LPYYDLG
+204 LPYFDLG
-211 NTHYLVSFGADYLG
+211 NTDYLVSFGADYLG
-225 TWLSPVHHG
+225 SWLSPVHHG
-234 LGFGR
+234 LGFGQ
-239 SRQGGEGGRGRFV
+239 SRQGRDGHRGRFV

-257 MTVSG
+257 MTLSG

-271 NPGTEGILALAM
+271 SPGTEGIIALAM
-283 ANRIVSQGVYG
+283 ANRIVGQGGYQ
-294 GGDSDA
+294 GDDVDA
-300 WAAALAPYSADAAAE
+300 WAAALEPYSADAVAE
-315 QTGIAAETITRLAD
+315 QTGVAAETISRLAD
-329 TFAES
+329 TFSETG
-334 RPSLAIGGD
+334 PSLAIGGD
-343 GAARHSNGTS
+343 GAGRHSNGVD

-360 LNYLAGNLGVE
+360 LNYLAGNLGIE

-388 RHASHRSMLAL
+388 RHASYRSMLEL
-399 ADDARQGRIQVLIVN
+399 AEDAREGRIQVLIVN
-414 RTNPVFS
+414 QANPVFTM
-421 LPAAAGIREALAE
+421 PAAAGIGEALAR

-444 MDETAAMADLVLPS
+444 MDETTAMADLVLPS

-464 WGDNFPEPGVGF
+464 WGDDFPEPGVGF

-500 MLAAA
+500 AVAAA
-505 ANPDGGP
+505 VNPDGGL
-512 TAASTEE
+512 TAATTEE
-519 YLRDRWR
+519 YLRQQWR
-526 GIFERD
+526 AIFEGD
-532 GLPAADPD
+532 GPA
-540 AGEAAGTVAD
+540 EAA
-550 VDGTAEDVDGTA
+550 
-562 EDAAGT
+562 
-568 AEDVDVQQAPA
+568 
-579 AVVVAEAVDAAD
+579 AAD
-591 AQDDA
+591 AQEAIAAETEEAAVEVAAQDAPEGA
-596 AGAAEDIPTDTAG
+596 AGDAPADAEVAAAQIT
-609 DGAAVAEAV
+609 
-618 PAEGSGVPA
+618 PAEGAAPT

-658 EAGPVTVDAGVI
+658 DQGPVTVDASVI
-670 DAIGVEVPEFAGSS
+670 DAIGVDAPEFAGSS
-684 ESYPFML
+684 ETYPFIL
-691 QPYLTE
+691 QPYLSMN
-697 TMHDGSG
+697 MHDGSG

-729 PATAEQLELRDG
+729 PATAQELGLRDG
-741 DLVEIESPSGTIS
+741 DLVEVESPDGTVS
-754 APVLTYPG
+754 VPVLTFPA

-769 MPIGQ
+769 MPVGQ
-774 GHTEYGRYA
+774 GHSEYGRYA
-783 AGRGA
+783 SGRGA
-788 NPIEILA
+788 NPIEILS
-795 SQMDADTGGLAWNGT
+795 SQMEPETGSLAWNAT
-810 RVRLNPTGRRANLVR
+810 RVRLNPTGRRASLVR
-825 TSGLSRDLGRGII
+825 TSGVSRDLGRGII
-838 QTTASGE
+838 QTTATAE